1 MFHRRQKGNIAP
13 SILRIYVWHLSV
25 LLGVCVLSIVAFL
38 FVFRFQISPHFYQET
53 YDEIRSQFREK
64 EALISI
70 SILQGDEE
78 KIDRFLS
85 DPKFISKA
93 DQKEFYAE
101 LPSCGGSLESKE
113 WGKLC
118 LQNGMRSLFLPVY
131 SADQRMG
138 YLKLTVTP
146 SLSEWAPYQMIFRVM
161 FFIILSLLILAA
173 VLAILFYRSTAMPVN
188 KAVNLLKMAQE
199 SKEIEAILE
208 KLPFRELQVLGSR
221 LALRTEK
228 LSKVEVE
235 LVRSKYKAHL
245 GEMVSEMAHDVRSL
259 LASLSAILR
268 RSEKLPLQ
276 EKELL
281 EAVASRI
288 QNLADDTVAQYRKI
302 FNFKR
307 NEFETL
313 DQLVSTLVKEKK
325 VLKDSDVTFDVRYNI
340 NEPIYIKALPLTQ
353 TQLERVLSN
362 LINNSL
368 DAVDEKEGGKV
379 VINFSLSHGSFE
391 FSNLRLRVSDNG
403 KGMSEDTLQK
413 VRTQGGSYGK
423 ESGTGLGLAYVRQTL
438 AEIGGRLRLESTL
451 NQGTSVT
458 MIIPLKAI
466 EVPAVGKLDSSPDL
480 VLIDDQNLNRQTWM
494 LEASRA
500 NCHVLALA
508 SEAEILE
515 RDLSKEIPIYI
526 DKHLGNRS
534 GLDVADNLHKQG
546 FKKLYITTS
555 HNLSKDE
562 RRKYKFLSGVVGKDF
577 PLSKAL

>member
-1 MFHRRQKGNIAP
+1 MFHRRQKDNTAP
-13 SILRIYVWHLSV
+13 SILRIYVWHLSI

-38 FVFRFQISPHFYQET
+38 FVFRFQISPHFYQEI
-53 YDEIRSQFREK
+53 YDEVRSQFREK
-64 EALISI
+64 EPLISI
-70 SILQGDEE
+70 SILQGDDK

-85 DPKFISKA
+85 DPEFISKA
-93 DQKEFYAE
+93 DQKEFFAE
-101 LPSCGGSLESKE
+101 LPQCEGSLESKE

-118 LQNGMRSLFLPVY
+118 IENGERSLFLPVY

-161 FFIILSLLILAA
+161 FFIILLLLIFAA
-173 VLAILFYRSTAMPVN
+173 FLAILFYRSTAMPVN

-199 SKEIEAILE
+199 SKEIEEILE
-208 KLPFRELQVLGSR
+208 ELPFRELQVLASR
-221 LALRTEK
+221 LAQRTEK

-259 LASLSAILR
+259 LASLSSILR

-325 VLKDSDVTFDVRYNI
+325 VLKDSDVTFDVRFNI
-340 NEPIYIKALPLTQ
+340 KEPISLKALPLTQ

-368 DAVDEKEGGKV
+368 EAIDEKEGGKI
-379 VINFSLSHGSFE
+379 VIDFSLSHGAFE

-403 KGMSEDTLQK
+403 KGMSEETLQK

-423 ESGTGLGLAYVRQTL
+423 ESGTGLGLAYVRQTVS
-438 AEIGGRLRLESTL
+438 EIGGRLRLESAL
-451 NQGTSVT
+451 NEGTSAT

-466 EVPAVGKLDSSPDL
+466 EIQEDGELNEAPDL
-480 VLIDDQNLNRQTWM
+480 VLIDDQSLNRRTWK
-494 LEASRA
+494 LEASRS
-500 NCHVLALA
+500 NCRVLALT
-508 SEAEILE
+508 SEADVLE
-515 RDLSKEIPIYI
+515 NGLLKDTPIYI
-526 DKHLGNRS
+526 DKHLGDRS
-534 GLDVADNLHKQG
+534 GLEVADALHSRG
-546 FKKLYITTS
+546 FRKLYITTS
-555 HNLSKDE
+555 HKLSEAELK
-562 RRKYKFLSGVVGKDF
+562 RYSFLSGVVGKDF
-577 PLSKAL
+577 PYSEVV